1 MASSCRCWAV
11 DARRNAKDTDVR
23 AALTLVVL
31 LGLLLLAVAVGFWA
45 WQEMAD
51 VEISRQGL
59 IALALGVVLT
69 FLLGAGLMALVFYSA
84 RRGYDERAHEA
95 EKLWRDR
102 DPSG

>member
-1 MASSCRCWAV
+1 
-11 DARRNAKDTDVR
+11 VR
-23 AALTLVVL
+23 SALTLVVL
-31 LGLLLLAVAVGFWA
+31 LGLLLLAVVVGFWA

-59 IALALGVVLT
+59 IALTLGVVLT
-69 FLLGAGLMALVFYSA
+69 FLLGAGLMALVFFSA
-84 RRGYDERAHEA
+84 RRGYDERAHDS